1 MIKIVLALI
10 LKLQHVLS
18 ESSISFCSS
27 SSTNPNKENYRI
39 SNLSLQSQGKAPR
52 VTRIVNDVSNISGNN
67 SSKKVLNIECEK
79 SNSANSNSSTTP
91 KPTTNS
97 NSTNTLGR
105 TTNLNSKNISSPSSN
120 KKQKHPIDKT
130 RPTAEVLDWL
140 QELFDIMGNNGAFR
154 GDGRCLNTI
163 GGALG
168 QDEASLVGVAAR
180 TPKNR

>member
-39 SNLSLQSQGKAPR
+39 SNLSLQSQGKSPR
-52 VTRIVNDVSNISGNN
+52 VTRIVNDVSNILGN
-67 SSKKVLNIECEK
+67 K

-105 TTNLNSKNISSPSSN
+105 TTNLNSNSSRYSTADDILAPNQQLSLSPSFCNLSN
-120 KKQKHPIDKT
+120 ASKTAFPIH
-130 RPTAEVLDWL
+130 
-140 QELFDIMGNNGAFR
+140 
-154 GDGRCLNTI
+154 
-163 GGALG
+163 
-168 QDEASLVGVAAR
+168 SLVEGSLEYR
-180 TPKNR
+180 EMKCLYLSEKQQTEEWRMD

>member
-52 VTRIVNDVSNISGNN
+52 VTRIVNDVSNISGN
-67 SSKKVLNIECEK
+67 K
-79 SNSANSNSSTTP
+79 SIQKDSA
-91 KPTTNS
+91 
-97 NSTNTLGR
+97 
-105 TTNLNSKNISSPSSN
+105 
-120 KKQKHPIDKT
+120 

-180 TPKNR
+180 TPKNRH

>member
-105 TTNLNSKNISSPSSN
+105 TTNLNSNSSRYSTADDILAPNQQLSLSPSFCNLSN
-120 KKQKHPIDKT
+120 ASKTAFPIH
-130 RPTAEVLDWL
+130 
-140 QELFDIMGNNGAFR
+140 
-154 GDGRCLNTI
+154 
-163 GGALG
+163 
-168 QDEASLVGVAAR
+168 SLVEGSLEYR
-180 TPKNR
+180 EMKCLYLSEKQQTEEWRKD

>member
-52 VTRIVNDVSNISGNN
+52 VTRIVNDVSNISGN
-67 SSKKVLNIECEK
+67 K

-180 TPKNR
+180 TPKNRH